1 MNLTFIEKDE
11 VETKIEMKILIA
23 CEESQEVCRAFR
35 ELGFEAYSCDIQ
47 ECSGG
52 KPEWHIVGDAVK
64 EAYSGKYDMM
74 IAHPPCTYM
83 SRAGARWMFPKA
95 GVICQNRLELAMEAK
110 DFFMKCLN
118 ADIPFIAVENP
129 LPLKVVGLPKETQ
142 VIQPYEYGH
151 EYSKRTHLWLKGLP
165 KLKPTDIKT
174 EYKPYLPSNTGGK
187 KRGQKYQFVNISQKE
202 RSKTFSGV
210 AKAMA
215 EQWGTF
221 IRSRNVAACL

>member
-35 ELGFEAYSCDIQ
+35 ELGFEAYSCDLQ

-174 EYKPYLPSNTGGK
+174 EYKPYLPSNTGGA
-187 KRGQKYQFVNISQKE
+187 KRGQKATPKSITQKE
-202 RSKTFSGV
+202 SSKTFTGV

-215 EQWGTF
+215 EQWSVVHT
-221 IRSRNVAACL
+221 ACT